1 MNGVTE
7 TVKHEIKKQEGGFLV
22 ALLAPLAISVVQP
35 VIYKVV
41 KGISGRDARRV
52 GKGYMNITF

>member
-7 TVKHEIKKQEGGFLV
+7 TAKHEIKKQEGGFLV

-41 KGISGRDARRV
+41 KGIGGRDARRV
-52 GKGYMNITF
+52 GKRYMNITF